1 MFKFDGEFFTEYK
14 RIHIYEAVNQLKRL
28 RCFGALCAINT
39 IVWSFFTCNPRQ
51 IQTTS
56 SNFQLFKETAPKSYE
71 KMVESFRLNSDTKR
85 LYPWITAVLALSSFL
100 GGILLPRRMIRNIIL
115 ITAENNNTSALQK
128 FIEVDTHGAFGIKS
142 NGRTF
147 KRPLRYISFDYKS
160 PHSDVSRIN
169 IRVKHVPFGFILD
182 LRKAKHIDENE
193 LCCLMYKVN
202 QKCST

>member
-39 IVWSFFTCNPRQ
+39 IVWSFVTCNVQQ

-56 SNFQLFKETAPKSYE
+56 SNFQLFKETSPKFYE
-71 KMVESFRLNSDTKR
+71 KMVESFKVNLDTKR
-85 LYPWITAVLALSSFL
+85 LYPWITTAIAFSSFL

-115 ITAENNNTSALQK
+115 ITAENNNTSTLQK
-128 FIEVDTHGAFGIKS
+128 FIEIDTYGAFGIKS
-142 NGRTF
+142 SGRTF
-147 KRPLRYISFDYKS
+147 KRPLKYISCDYKS
-160 PHSDVSRIN
+160 SHSDVSIIN
-169 IRVKHVPFGFILD
+169 IRVKHLPFGFILD